1 MAKQQVWAGDALTGH
16 KVGDLGF
23 VVELHKHETKSTR
36 YELRG
41 HPARAPA
48 GGETMLYG
56 VVKDSNYTRV
66 SALGIGKVLEVK
78 PNGRALIEL
87 LDNDAEVRASV
98 NDLGYPELER
108 EVDLKP

>member
-1 MAKQQVWAGDALTGH
+1 MAKQQVWVGDALTGH

-56 VVKDSNYTRV
+56 VVKDSTYTRV
-66 SALGIGKVLEVK
+66 SALGIGKVIEVK
-78 PNGRALIEL
+78 PNGGRIRVATISRKPGIEHGR
-87 LDNDAEVRASV
+87 ERISQQCIEYV
-98 NDLGYPELER
+98 NGR
-108 EVDLKP
+108 